1 MRKHVHIYLTYF
13 DIGEQD
19 NWQCEACAKPDHIQ
33 NFDIHH
39 IHGRGKGKDVISNL
53 MALCRTCHNR
63 AHGSINPVSKSEFQ
77 LMHNYFLQGIRKSF
91 LK

>member
-1 MRKHVHIYLTYF
+1 MKYF
-13 DIGEQD
+13 DYGLTD
-19 NWQCEACAKPDHIQ
+19 FVPCEACGSHAVDV
-33 NFDIHH
+33 HH
-39 IHGRGKGKDVISNL
+39 INGRNIPDANNIKNL

-63 AHGSINPVSKSEFQ
+63 AHGSIHPVSKSEFQ